1 MFTMIDTVPVFTKGK
16 IELTKRQLLPVA
28 KVRQIKDLL
37 NQGVPVKVI
46 AIEFNRSQCS
56 IYAIKHGLS
65 YRDII

>member
-1 MFTMIDTVPVFTKGK
+1 MDKVPVFVKK
-16 IELTKRQLLPVA
+16 INVPKPSTLSDA
-28 KVRQIKDLL
+28 KVREIKNLL

-65 YRDII
+65 YRNIT